1 MSLPDSYR
9 AVVLPAFNADLVIE
23 ERAMPAP
30 MGPDAQTLKVV
41 AAGVCHSDVH
51 VAEGRWPK
59 LPTPLVMGHEV
70 VVETADGNCVVYA
83 PWGCGDCRYC
93 DATEEQLCDSVKE
106 AGLVHDGGYAEYM
119 QVPHPK
125 YLFPIGD
132 LDSAFAATFGCSS
145 LTPYRCT
152 RKALDWLPNGATCV
166 LIGAGGL
173 GQFGI
178 QYLRAM
184 CDATIIVAD
193 TSPSKRAR
201 ALELGAHEA
210 CDTAEL
216 EGPVDCVFDYVGAN
230 ETLEVCN
237 SIIRRGG
244 LVVNVGA
251 YGGHIPFG
259 FSLVPH
265 ETWWTQSMWGS
276 RDDIAAVVKLAQR
289 GDLQY
294 RVERL
299 PLDAAADAH
308 RRIKAGDVD
317 GRLVLLPSM

>member
-1 MSLPDSYR
+1 MPDSYR
-9 AVVLPAFNADLVIE
+9 AVVLPAFNADLIVE
-23 ERAMPAP
+23 ERAFPTAL
-30 MGPDAQTLKVV
+30 MGPDAQMLKVV

-51 VAEGRWPK
+51 VVEGRWPA
-59 LPTPLVMGHEV
+59 LPTPLVMGHEIT
-70 VVETADGNCVVYA
+70 VETPEGLAVVYP
-83 PWGCGDCRYC
+83 PWGCGTCRYC
-93 DATEEQLCDSVKE
+93 DATEEQ
-106 AGLVHDGGYAEYM
+106 AGLVHDGGYAEYV

-132 LDSAFAATFGCSS
+132 LDPAFAATFGCSS
-145 LTPYRCT
+145 LTPYRAT
-152 RKALDWLPNGATCV
+152 RKALEWMPAGAKVV

-178 QYLRAM
+178 QYLRSM
-184 CDATIIVAD
+184 TDAHVIVAD
-193 TSPSKRAR
+193 TSPGKRAR
-201 ALELGAHEA
+201 ALERGAHEV

-216 EGPVDCVFDYVGAN
+216 EGPVDVVFDYVGADA
-230 ETLEVCN
+230 TLAVAN
-237 SIIRRGG
+237 RIIRRGG

-251 YGGHIPFG
+251 YGGSIPFG

-276 RDDIAAVVKLAQR
+276 RDDLAAVIRIAQR

-294 RVERL
+294 SVERL
-299 PLDAAADAH
+299 PLEAAADAH

-317 GRLVLLPSM
+317 GRLVLVP